1 MTRREYRK
9 HVFMMLFRAE
19 FHNVDELNEQDV
31 ICVEDGEELTKEEQ
45 EEIKERV
52 RNIVEKIPYLDE
64 KINANTKGWT
74 TSRFGKVELSIIRLA
89 LYEIEFDDTIPQKV
103 SINEAIELAKEFS
116 GDNSYAFVNGVLRN
130 LVG

>member
-9 HVFMMLFRAE
+9 QVFLMLFRAE
-19 FHNVDELNEQDV
+19 FHDVDELNEQDL
-31 ICVEDGEELTKEEQ
+31 ICLEDGYELTQEEQ
-45 EEIKERV
+45 EQVRERV

-64 KINANTKGWT
+64 KINANTQGWQ

-89 LYEIEFDDTIPQKV
+89 LYEMEFDDTIPNKV

-116 GDNSYAFVNGVLRN
+116 GDSAPAFVNGVLKKFI
-130 LVG
+130 